1 MTLAVGE
8 CPYREIY
15 SLDSIASVKSQ
26 DIIGD
31 KYIQI
36 SLGGD
41 LENFAKYG
49 LIVDTELAVDIESLI
64 NKFAFASAQ

>member
-1 MTLAVGE
+1 
-8 CPYREIY
+8 
-15 SLDSIASVKSQ
+15 
-26 DIIGD
+26 
-31 KYIQI
+31 
-36 SLGGD
+36 